1 MSHPRV
7 MHARKYFSEIIIQKG
22 SRQENAFEDV

>member
-1 MSHPRV
+1 MSHQRM
-7 MHARKYFSEIIIQKG
+7 MHARKYFGEIIIQKY